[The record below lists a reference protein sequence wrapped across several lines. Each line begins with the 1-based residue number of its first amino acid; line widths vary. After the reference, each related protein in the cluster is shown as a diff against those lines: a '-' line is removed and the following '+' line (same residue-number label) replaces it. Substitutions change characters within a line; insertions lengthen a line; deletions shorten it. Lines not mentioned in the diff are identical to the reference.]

1 LDDLIRRDS
10 REVSIE
16 VLSNAELYQWE
27 LENLFAMGWNLVGH
41 ESEIPDPNDYMVR
54 PMGEDQVLVARDR
67 QGRSTSPSMSA
78 PTGACVWP
86 SGRRATRRCTN
97 VSTTAGRFARTGIS
111 SARRW
116 KRNRCTAISAPRR
129 NSASRRPKP
138 ISTAA

>member
-1 LDDLIRRDS
+1 MDIRAKSLRTLANGKTLDDLIRRDS

-67 QGRSTSPSMSA
+67 QGELHVTLNVCPPRGMRVVL
-78 PTGACVWP
+78 GEGGNQVGH
-86 SGRRATRRCTN
+86 GR
-97 VSTTAGRFARTGIS
+97 V
-111 SARRW
+111 ARRW
-116 KRNRCTAISAPRR
+116 
-129 NSASRRPKP
+129 
-138 ISTAA
+138 